1 MSAVQ
6 NWKDAIAAGDS
17 CRFDQIGGDRAL
29 IRRAWLRLKELGCD
43 PYSKDMLLLKDVEVA
58 INGLVESARKLDQL
72 EIVLNDLTDSD
83 GQTIARLC
91 EVFYD

>member
-6 NWKDAIAAGDS
+6 DWKDAVAAGDS
-17 CRFDQIGGDRAL
+17 FRFDKIGGDRAL
-29 IRRAWLRLKELGCD
+29 IRRAWLHLKELGCN

-58 INGLVESARKLDQL
+58 INGLVEAARKLDQL
-72 EIVLNDLTDSD
+72 EIVLNDLNDSD